1 MSFTLPWAGWCMMN
15 GSGNLISNFDFG
27 VERDC
32 LACDYVGVR
41 YLMLTKIKV
50 LAIGKEIDH

>member
-1 MSFTLPWAGWCMMN
+1 MMN
-15 GSGNLISNFDFG
+15 ASGNLISNFDFG

-32 LACDYVGVR
+32 LVGGYVGVR
-41 YLMLTKIKV
+41 YQVLTKIKV